1 MTSTQPAALSDALKA
16 LLEQASAWSRQNQ
29 PERAADCW
37 RRVLEQS
44 PDVAPAL
51 SGLGSYYL
59 SRGELGEAQRLLL
72 RAVTVSDQPAMAYAN
87 LSRVHSARG
96 DLPQALEAIKQA
108 IQAEPAAWGA
118 HAEKARLLQQ
128 LGREREAAT
137 AWSAAMAYMPPAFT
151 QAPHMQALVN
161 EAKAAIAANQ
171 AQLREFMLDHLH
183 GALEGGSRRE
193 LERFD
198 HCLDILTGRRTFVTA
213 RPLMLPFPRLP
224 AIPFFHREDYDW
236 VPRLE
241 AAFPD
246 ILAELETLLAQQ
258 RAFEPYVQTP
268 AGEPMGQFAALDRKL
283 DWGAY
288 FLWRNG
294 QRIDHQ
300 ADLCL
305 RTEAALFAHAP
316 LNRVPNRAPVAFFSA
331 LKPGTHIPPHNGATN
346 TRLTV
351 HLPLIIPPDC
361 GLRVGGETHVWKPG
375 ELVLFDDTIQHEA
388 WNFSDQLRVVLI
400 FDIWHP
406 MLTDLEKRLVA
417 HTVEGIMAYYGEGAD
432 LGEL

>member
-1 MTSTQPAALSDALKA
+1 MSNPQSAPLSYAQKA
-16 LLEQASAWSRQNQ
+16 LLEQASSWSKQNL

-51 SGLGSYYL
+51 NGLGSYYL
-59 SRGELGEAQRLLL
+59 SRGELDEAQRLLQ
-72 RAVTVSDQPAMAYAN
+72 RAAMVSDQPALAYAN
-87 LSRVHSARG
+87 LSRVYSARG
-96 DLPQALEAIKQA
+96 NLTQALDVIKQA
-108 IQAEPAAWGA
+108 IQAEPTAWGA
-118 HAEKARLLQQ
+118 HVEKARLLQQ
-128 LGREREAAT
+128 LGRDREASS
-137 AWSAAMAYMPPAFT
+137 AWSAAMAYMPSAIA
-151 QAPHMQALVN
+151 QASHMQALVN
-161 EAKAAIAANQ
+161 EARAAIAANQ
-171 AQLREFMLDHLH
+171 VQLREHLLDHMH
-183 GALEGGSRRE
+183 GALEGGSRRQ

-241 AAFPD
+241 DAFSD
-246 ILAELETLLAQQ
+246 ILGELEELLAQQ
-258 RAFEPYVQTP
+258 STFQPYVQTP
-268 AGEPMGQFAALDRKL
+268 PGEPMGQFAALDRKL

-294 QRIDHQ
+294 QRIDQQ
-300 ADLCL
+300 ADLCP
-305 RTEAALFAHAP
+305 RTETALFTHAP

-361 GLRVGGETHVWKPG
+361 ALRVGGETHVWKPG

-388 WNFSDQLRVVLI
+388 WNFSDRLRVVLI

-406 MLTDLEKRLVA
+406 MLTDLEKHLVA
-417 HTVEGIMAYYGEGAD
+417 HTVEGIMTYYGEGAD

>member
-1 MTSTQPAALSDALKA
+1 MTSPQPAALSDALKA

-72 RAVTVSDQPAMAYAN
+72 RAVTVSDQPAMAY
-87 LSRVHSARG
+87 
-96 DLPQALEAIKQA
+96 I
-108 IQAEPAAWGA
+108 
-118 HAEKARLLQQ
+118 
-128 LGREREAAT
+128 
-137 AWSAAMAYMPPAFT
+137 PPAFT

-258 RAFEPYVQTP
+258 HAFEPYVQTP

-417 HTVEGIMAYYGEGAD
+417 HTVEGIMAFYGEGAD

>member
-1 MTSTQPAALSDALKA
+1 MTSPQPAALSDALKA

-72 RAVTVSDQPAMAYAN
+72 RAATVSDQPAMAYAN

-236 VPRLE
+236 VPGLE

-268 AGEPMGQFAALDRKL
+268 AGEPMGSSPPSTAS
-283 DWGAY
+283 WTGAPTSCGGTASASIIRRTCACAPRRPCSRMRPSTGCPTAPR
-288 FLWRNG
+288 WRSS
-294 QRIDHQ
+294 RRSSQ
-300 ADLCL
+300 APTSLP
-305 RTEAALFAHAP
+305 TMAP
-316 LNRVPNRAPVAFFSA
+316 PIR
-331 LKPGTHIPPHNGATN
+331 G
-346 TRLTV
+346 
-351 HLPLIIPPDC
+351 
-361 GLRVGGETHVWKPG
+361 
-375 ELVLFDDTIQHEA
+375 
-388 WNFSDQLRVVLI
+388 
-400 FDIWHP
+400 
-406 MLTDLEKRLVA
+406 
-417 HTVEGIMAYYGEGAD
+417 
-432 LGEL
+432 